1 MIYEW
6 DPKKAKAN
14 LRQHRVSFEDAAT
27 VFLDP
32 LAVTYPDPD
41 HSGDEIREITV
52 GHSATQRVIF
62 LYHTQRGDRIRLIG
76 ARKATPRE
84 RRQYEERIGKEK

>member
-1 MIYEW
+1 VIYEW

-14 LRQHRVSFEDAAT
+14 LRKHRVSFEEAAT

-32 LAVTYPDPD
+32 LAVTYPDPG
-41 HSGDEIREITV
+41 HSGEEMREITV
-52 GHSATQRVIF
+52 GHSAKQRVIF
-62 LYHTQRGDRIRLIG
+62 LSHTQRRDRIRIIG

-84 RRQYEERIGKEK
+84 RKQYEENISEEK

>member
-6 DPKKAKAN
+6 DPEKAKAN
-14 LRQHRVSFEDAAT
+14 LRIHRVSFEEAAS

-41 HSGDEIREITV
+41 HSVEEIREITI
-52 GHSATQRVIF
+52 GQSAKQRVIF
-62 LYHTQRGDRIRLIG
+62 LYHTQRRDRIRIIG
-76 ARKATPRE
+76 ARKATSSE
-84 RRQYEERIGKEK
+84 RRQYEEAREEK

>member
-6 DPKKAKAN
+6 DPRKAKTNA
-14 LRQHRVSFEDAAT
+14 RKHRVSFEEAAS

-41 HSGDEIREITV
+41 HSTDELREITV
-52 GHSATQRVIF
+52 GHSMKQRVIF
-62 LYHTQRGDRIRLIG
+62 IYHTQRFDRIRIIG
-76 ARKATPRE
+76 ARRATPRE
-84 RRQYEERIGKEK
+84 RRQYEEAINQEK

>member
-14 LRQHRVSFEDAAT
+14 LRKHRVSFEEAAT

-32 LAVTYPDPD
+32 LAMTFPDPD
-41 HSGDEIREITV
+41 HSGEETREITL
-52 GHSATQRVIF
+52 GHSSKNRVIF
-62 LYHTQRGDRIRLIG
+62 LSHTQRRDRIRIIG
-76 ARKATPRE
+76 ARKPTPRE
-84 RRQYEERIGKEK
+84 RKQYEESIGKEK

>member
-14 LRQHRVSFEDAAT
+14 LRKHRVSFEDAAT

-32 LAVTYPDPD
+32 FAVTYPDPD
-41 HSGDEIREITV
+41 HSEEEFREITV
-52 GHSATQRVIF
+52 GHSTRLGVIF
-62 LYHTQRGDRIRLIG
+62 VYHTRRGDRIRIIG
-76 ARKATPRE
+76 ARKANAKE
-84 RRQYEERIGKEK
+84 RKQYEEGIDEKK

>member
-6 DPKKAKAN
+6 DPNKATGN
-14 LRQHRVSFEDAAT
+14 LRKHGVSFEEAAT

-41 HSGDEIREITV
+41 HSDEELREITV
-52 GHSATQRVIF
+52 GHSARRRVVFHSHTQRV
-62 LYHTQRGDRIRLIG
+62 DRTRIIS

-84 RRQYEERIGKEK
+84 RKQYEESIAEKK

>member
-14 LRQHRVSFEDAAT
+14 QRKHRVSFEEAAT

-41 HSGDEIREITV
+41 HSRDEIREITV
-52 GHSATQRVIF
+52 GHSVNRGVVF
-62 LYHTQRGDRIRLIG
+62 LSHTQRSDRIRIIG
-76 ARKATPRE
+76 ARKATPGE
-84 RRQYEERIGKEK
+84 QTI

>member
-14 LRQHRVSFEDAAT
+14 WRKHRVSFEEAAS

-41 HSGDEIREITV
+41 HSGEEVREITV
-52 GHSATQRVIF
+52 GHSMKQRVIF
-62 LYHTQRGDRIRLIG
+62 VYHTQRRDRIRIIG
-76 ARKATPRE
+76 ARKATPTE
-84 RRQYEERIGKEK
+84 RRQYEESITEEK

>member
-14 LRQHRVSFEDAAT
+14 LRQHRVSFEEAAT

-52 GHSATQRVIF
+52 GHSARHRVIF
-62 LYHTQRGDRIRLIG
+62 IYHTQRRDRIRIIG
-76 ARKATPRE
+76 ARKATARE
-84 RRQYEERIGKEK
+84 RKQYEESINEEE